1 MTTTSVILA
10 GGKSARFG
18 TPKGLVPI
26 NGKPLIENLIDE
38 IQASGI
44 EKIYLS
50 TDETEIYSKF
60 NIESVPDEFKES
72 GPLAGIHSALK
83 TSEEDSILVLSCDMP
98 NITSVELKRLIEK
111 ANQSESGLVYTAT
124 PSREHPL
131 CSVFKKTLL
140 PKIQTALENRE
151 LSVLDFCHGVEN
163 EIVFFHDDEPFL
175 NLNSPDDLK
184 MDEELSPDM
193 EQVVERTIHR
203 FHRGDGIKEVD
214 DKVARESFIRIWL
227 NDNEIAVIHAIK
239 KQIED
244 LAVGFLYTECII
256 NDISA
261 IQSVEFNEKLDAVT
275 VNTSEEIPKSYSA
288 AVRTVAPGCGAVYF
302 SIRPAFV
309 DYFETVESNAKCSA
323 EKILDLMNSLL
334 KASALFKL
342 TGGVH
347 TSALC
352 DGEKIVHV
360 TDDVGRHNS
369 VDKLLGR
376 ELQNPS
382 VPPEKRMI
390 LTSGRISTDIIM
402 KAIRGHVPFLVS
414 HSAPSEGAIQLSKK
428 YGITL
433 IGFARGARFNIYTN
447 SERIET

>member
-1 MTTTSVILA
+1 MTTTAVILA
-10 GGKSARFG
+10 GGKSARYG

-38 IQASGI
+38 IKVSGI

-50 TDETEIYSKF
+50 TDETEIYSEF
-60 NIESVPDEFKES
+60 NLEVISDEYTES

-83 TSEEDSILVLSCDMP
+83 TTGDESILVLSCDMP

-111 ANQSESGLVYTAT
+111 ANESDAGLIYVST

-131 CSVFKKTLL
+131 CSVFKSTLL
-140 PKIQTALENRE
+140 PKIITALENQE
-151 LSVLDFCHGVEN
+151 LSVLDFCHSVEN

-175 NLNSPDDLK
+175 NLNTPDDLK
-184 MDEELSPDM
+184 MDEELSPDL
-193 EQVVERTIHR
+193 EQIVEHSIHR
-203 FHRGDGIKEVD
+203 FHRSEGIKEID
-214 DKVARESFIRIWL
+214 DNVARESFIRIWL
-227 NDNEIAVIHAIK
+227 NDDEIAVIHAIK
-239 KQIED
+239 KHVED
-244 LAVGFLYTECII
+244 LAVGFLFTECII

-261 IQSVEFNEKLDAVT
+261 IESVEFNQKLDAVT
-275 VNTSEEIPKSYSA
+275 VNTSEIISKSHSGT
-288 AVRTVAPGCGAVYF
+288 VRTVAPGCGAVYF
-302 SIRPAFV
+302 SIRPAYV
-309 DYFETVESNAKCSA
+309 DYFETVESNEKCNA
-323 EKILDLMNSLL
+323 EKILELMNSLL
-334 KASALFKL
+334 KSSALFKL

-347 TSALC
+347 TSALG
-352 DGEKIVHV
+352 DGEKIVYV

-376 ELQNPS
+376 ELQNPV
-382 VPPEKRMI
+382 VPPQKRMI

-414 HSAPSEGAIQLSKK
+414 HSAPSEGAVQLAKK

-447 SERIET
+447 PERIEA